1 MVFYTMD
8 DVLRI
13 LQTFQDTPVEVSE
26 ELRGWRWKEPPLLVS
41 YRARINV
48 SDLTIAC
55 GTGRLAYLR
64 HHRGIRER
72 PGHELMFGSFV
83 HRCITT
89 ATSSAK
95 EVLFRN
101 RPRTG
106 KEFHEELIKIGDQ
119 LIKSGEFSAYP
130 EVFETIWQRAAL
142 TYSAAL
148 DKVLSSSRYLS
159 WDGIVYRVV
168 PWICEFP
175 VDGRNLGFNR
185 AVRIDALIPPN
196 LIVEFKTRKPSREFE
211 VALAGYALCF
221 ESQFRVAVNHAVILY
236 LEFSGR
242 DVKVYEHFVAIDD
255 ELRLELVERR
265 DMLLRVVSE
274 GFDPGLPERCD
285 PSCPY
290 LRICNPENPN
300 VSMIR

>member
-13 LQTFQDTPVEVSE
+13 LQIFQDTPVEVSE
-26 ELRGWRWKEPPLLVS
+26 ELRGWRWKEPPLLVP
-41 YRARINV
+41 YRTRVNV
-48 SDLTIAC
+48 SDLTYAC
-55 GTGRLAYLR
+55 GTGRIAYLR
-64 HHRGIRER
+64 HHRRIWER
-72 PGHELMFGSFV
+72 PGRELVFGSFV
-83 HRCITT
+83 HRCITA

-95 EVLFRN
+95 EVLYKT

-106 KEFHEELIKIGDQ
+106 REFHDELIKVGDE
-119 LIKSGEFSAYP
+119 LLKSGNFSGYP
-130 EVFETIWQRAAL
+130 EVFEVIWHRAAL

-148 DKVLSSSRYLS
+148 DKVLSTSKYLS
-159 WDGIVYRVV
+159 WDGIVHRVI

-175 VDGRNLGFNR
+175 VDGRSLGFNR
-185 AVRIDALIPPN
+185 AVRIDALVPPN
-196 LIVEFKTRKPSREFE
+196 LIVEFKTRKPSRDFE

-236 LEFSGR
+236 IEFSGR
-242 DVKVYEHFVAIDD
+242 DVKTYEHFVVIDD
-255 ELRLELVERR
+255 GLRLELIERR

-290 LRICNPENPN
+290 LRTCHPENPR
-300 VSMIR
+300 MPTTR